1 MVMEG
6 VRGSGIEGDIAIDD
20 LTIEEGECKDPPPN
34 SESADSITVS
44 CGTRTIQTD
53 PDLQSSLS
61 VCFPHRSEVARPA
74 LIATY
79 MAAVQYSGSD
89 WLAEVTPS
97 SSVRDAVT
105 FDSTAPPP
113 SHPPPSPS
121 YQRYGHNYFLPR
133 WLTQKVKRSPED
145 LKEQFTILG

>member
-1 MVMEG
+1 MTSPLRRASVKIL
-6 VRGSGIEGDIAIDD
+6 R
-20 LTIEEGECKDPPPN
+20 P
-34 SESADSITVS
+34 TVS
-44 CGTRTIQTD
+44 PLIQRGTRTIQLD

-113 SHPPPSPS
+113 SHPPT
-121 YQRYGHNYFLPR
+121 LPQLPKIR
-133 WLTQKVKRSPED
+133 SELLPAKMADTKGQKVTGAVQHFR
-145 LKEQFTILG
+145 LKQSHFLDQVMLQVATLR